1 MTDSEFRAQFPPL
14 VRDFARYKDVVQGCS
29 PKTVTEYLFDLRTF
43 CRWLTASRN
52 GLPTEGEEFDAIG
65 ISDCDF
71 EFMKTVTA
79 DEIYEYLSYLRFER
93 GISP

>member
-52 GLPTEGEEFDAIG
+52 GLPTEGE
-65 ISDCDF
+65 DF
-71 EFMKTVTA
+71 FADVLKNASLLTHPDDMEFMTKVY
-79 DEIYEYLSYLRFER
+79 DRKVLIDKR
-93 GISP
+93 